1 MLSAGTW
8 RFIPAL
14 REYSGHKRKDKPRI
28 RMQGLQEG
36 EMCDWL
42 VEPVC
47 QRLVHGTQAQ

>member
-1 MLSAGTW
+1 MLSAGPW

-28 RMQGLQEG
+28 RMQELREG

-42 VEPVC
+42 VEPVS
-47 QRLVHGTQAQ
+47 QNLVHGT